1 MTTQSSAPAAFQAKF
16 DCLWCGRPWET
27 RTDSD
32 LEGYARLCSDCVGR
46 AGENEFL
53 RFRLR
58 EGLRQRG
65 EAEQSPEEQLRA
77 YYAARAGEY
86 DDWFLRKGRYSRGV
100 IADTAWAADLD
111 TATLWLDAQP
121 LSGEIVELAAGTGWW
136 SPLLAGKGTL
146 WLYDIN
152 EEPLDFARQRLLAH
166 GLAAH
171 IHVRDA
177 WEEPDRQVDSLFC
190 GFWLSHV
197 PRARLGE
204 FLALSRR
211 WLKPGGHFCFIDSRR
226 DPESSA
232 IDHPPPENDLSVRKL
247 DDGSTFTIVKV
258 YWQPEELE
266 QALAA
271 AGFRDARVTTTSRFF
286 LVGQATAD

>member
-1 MTTQSSAPAAFQAKF
+1 MSFQSEFN
-16 DCLWCGRPWET
+16 CLWCGRLHRT

-32 LEGYARLCSDCVGR
+32 IEGYARLCPDCAGR

-58 EGLRQRG
+58 EGLRLRG
-65 EAEQSPEEQLRA
+65 EAQRAARSPDEELKV

-86 DDWFLRKGRYSRGV
+86 DDWFLRKGRYSRGA
-100 IADTAWAADLD
+100 IADAAWAADMD
-111 TATLWLDAQP
+111 SATLWLDAQP

-136 SPLLAGKGTL
+136 SPLLAQKASTL

-152 EEPLDFARQRLLAH
+152 EEPLEFARQRLVAH

-177 WEEPDRQVDSLFC
+177 WAEPDREVDGLFC

-197 PRARLGE
+197 PRARLGD
-204 FLALSRR
+204 FLALCRR
-211 WLKPGGHFCFIDSRR
+211 WLKPGGRMAFIDSRR
-226 DPESSA
+226 DPQSSA
-232 IDHPPPENDLSVRKL
+232 IDHPQPENDLSVRKL
-247 DDGSTFTIVKV
+247 DDGQTFTIVKV
-258 YWQPEELE
+258 YWQPDELE
-266 QALAA
+266 AALSV
-271 AGFRDARVTTTSRFF
+271 AGFRDAKVTTTSRFF
-286 LVGQATAD
+286 LMGEAIAA